1 MARDPGLHR
10 NTITLLYQE
19 TATRVD
25 LDAINSLCKYFGVSV
40 GQLFEF
46 FEDPENQNFFF
57 TTSDNNLVAQMHW
70 GVEYQ
75 ANEVIS
81 LSMETQA
88 ILKMGFNPALILRAP
103 TVITAHFKLN

>member
-1 MARDPGLHR
+1 
-10 NTITLLYQE
+10 
-19 TATRVD
+19 
-25 LDAINSLCKYFGVSV
+25 
-40 GQLFEF
+40 
-46 FEDPENQNFFF
+46 
-57 TTSDNNLVAQMHW
+57 MHW